1 MSSFDK
7 PIWVIFWEEKTGEK
21 WGHESPTLKKEA
33 SIWVEECNSS
43 YPHIDHVVL
52 SPLKFFKRLSDKVGE
67 EKAKEIYK
75 KMFPDFTSPYN
86 PYA

>member
-7 PIWVIFWEEKTGEK
+7 PIWVIFWEEKNGGR
-21 WGHESPTLKKEA
+21 WGHGSPLPKKKA
-33 SIWVEECNSS
+33 DSAAINCNSV
-43 YPHIDHVVL
+43 YPNINHIVL

-67 EKAKEIYK
+67 EKAKETYK